1 MPLTTQLLTAAFQ
14 AHAQAIQAQPYY
26 YITKRLDDAAVIYNY
41 MEQTQ
46 CELITLLNAWIV
58 ETVEKPLCAIRE
70 DIGTLCA
77 FFGGVNRY
85 PFTLMQRE
93 HMDVAVIYMLRQLTT
108 AERSP
113 KIHMAIRQWILATV
127 GVPLL
132 GCFAAAADAVAAA
145 AAAADAVAVAAAAA
159 ESEIGKDICLA
170 VAAQSIRQ
178 HKEDEGLR
186 PWRRAVHLGRDAVR
200 RWHVLQM
207 VGGPLPTAEFLY
219 EFLEKADTETDARA
233 AALAAGIQ
241 LSN

>member
-1 MPLTTQLLTAAFQ
+1 MPITTQLLTAAFQ
-14 AHAQAIQAQPYY
+14 ADAPAQAIQAQPYY

-41 MEQTQ
+41 IEQTQ
-46 CELITLLNAWIV
+46 HELITLLIAWIA
-58 ETVEKPLCAIRE
+58 ETAEKPLCAIRE
-70 DIGTLCA
+70 DIGTICV

-113 KIHMAIRQWILATV
+113 RLHMAIRQWILATV
-127 GVPLL
+127 GAPLL
-132 GCFAAAADAVAAA
+132 GSFASAVPGAAP
-145 AAAADAVAVAAAAA
+145 AAA

-178 HKEDEGLR
+178 HKEDEELR
-186 PWRRAVHLGRDAVR
+186 HWRRAVHLGRDAAR
-200 RWHVLQM
+200 RWPVLQM
-207 VGGPLPTAEFLY
+207 ICGPQPTAEFLY
-219 EFLEKADTETDARA
+219 EFLENADTEMDTRA
-233 AALAAGIQ
+233 AALAAGIL